1 MAASIFRY
9 VALGDSTGVGVGA
22 SNDGGYPERLYQR
35 LKRAGVRAGILNLAQ
50 SGATS
55 SHLISYQ
62 LDKAVEVRP
71 ALVTLGIGSND
82 LWRMVP
88 VSGFAL
94 NLEHIADRLASTG
107 AHVVVSNLIDL
118 SRAPIA
124 SMLDAIQ
131 IPRAV
136 LVARI
141 IDFNARIAALKA
153 RPSFTVVDLFSLSV
167 EQGPSFVELFGSDGF
182 HPSAKGYERWADAL
196 WPHVEA
202 IARGWV
208 QNNSAPLVSGA

>member
-1 MAASIFRY
+1 MPPSIFRY
-9 VALGDSTGVGVGA
+9 VALGDSTGVGVG
-22 SNDGGYPERLYQR
+22 SNFDGGYPERLYQR
-35 LKRAGVRAGILNLAQ
+35 LKGAGVKAGIMNLAQ
-50 SGATS
+50 SGATTS
-55 SHLISYQ
+55 ELIHGQ
-62 LDKAVEVRP
+62 LAKAVEVRP

-94 NLEHIADRLASTG
+94 NLEHIADRLQSSG
-107 AHVVVSNLIDL
+107 AHVVVSNIIDL

-124 SMLDAIQ
+124 SMLDVIQ

-141 IDFNARIAALKA
+141 VDFNAVIAKLKG
-153 RPSFTVVDLFSLSV
+153 RPGFTVVDLFSVSV
-167 EQGPSFVELFGSDGF
+167 QEGPNFTELFGNDGF
-182 HPSAKGYERWADAL
+182 HPSAKGYDRWAAEL

-202 IARGWV
+202 IGKGWRP
-208 QNNSAPLVSGA
+208 AA

>member
-1 MAASIFRY
+1 MPPSLFRY
-9 VALGDSTGVGVGA
+9 VALGDSTAVGVG
-22 SNDGGYPERLYQR
+22 SNFDGGYPERLYQR
-35 LKRAGVRAGILNLAQ
+35 LKGAGVKAGIMNLGQ
-50 SGATS
+50 SGATTS
-55 SHLISYQ
+55 ELIHGQ
-62 LDKAVEVRP
+62 LAKAVEVRP

-94 NLEHIADRLASTG
+94 NLEHIADKLQSTG
-107 AHVVVSNLIDL
+107 AHVVVSNIIDL

-141 IDFNARIAALKA
+141 VDFNATIAKLRA
-153 RPSFTVVDLFSLSV
+153 RPNFTVVDLFSVSV
-167 EQGPSFVELFGSDGF
+167 ELGSQFSELFGSDGF
-182 HPSAKGYERWADAL
+182 HPSAKGYDRWADAL
-196 WPHVEA
+196 WPHVETVGKA
-202 IARGWV
+202 WRPA
-208 QNNSAPLVSGA
+208 A